1 MQRILNKAHQTG
13 RSTMISRL
21 HWSVIAMFLTATASL
36 VNAQQPAKVAKIG
49 YVATTGT
56 ATNDGSFAALR
67 EGLRDL
73 GYHDGKNIFFDYR
86 SADGKPE
93 RIPTFIAELL
103 QLKTDLL
110 FCPNLPCI
118 NAAMDAT
125 KTIPIVM
132 VSNVDPVQLGIVE
145 SFARPGVTLRV

>member
-1 MQRILNKAHQTG
+1 
-13 RSTMISRL
+13 MISRL
-21 HWSVIAMFLTATASL
+21 PWLVIAMFLTTTVSL
-36 VNAQQPAKVAKIG
+36 TEAQQPVKVAKVG

-73 GYHDGKNIFFDYR
+73 GYNDGKNIVFDYR
-86 SADGKPE
+86 SAGGKPE

>member
-1 MQRILNKAHQTG
+1 
-13 RSTMISRL
+13 MISIL
-21 HWSVIAMFLTATASL
+21 HRSVIVIFLMAAASL
-36 VNAQQPAKVAKIG
+36 ADAQQPVKVAKIG

-56 ATNDGSFAALR
+56 ASNDGSFAALR